1 MKKLVSIVTPCYN
14 GEKFIDI
21 YMKSLLSQDY
31 DNCQLIFVDDGSEDN
46 SKSKF
51 YEYKKELEKKGFLV
65 EYYFQK
71 NSGQAVAVANG
82 LKYVCGDYL
91 IWPDVDDLLTKD
103 SISKKVRFLEEHKK
117 YSIVRTDYKTVHEN
131 DINHVIELSAQK
143 YPYSGRSKE
152 DLFMDY
158 LIGENMWLQPG
169 CFMIRME
176 MFDKANPDRYI
187 YPTRSG
193 QNWQML
199 LPVLYYGKCGYIN
212 ENLYIYVKHE
222 ESHSD
227 DRNNSYKQQIARCD
241 KYEELIINTI
251 KHMELKDENV
261 YLSLVRSHYCKMKL
275 DLAFEYRK
283 QNDAIL
289 FYKGIKMEER
299 PSFKIYLKALG
310 SHSEFLHKIVNIK
323 RDRMIERSR

>member
-14 GEKFIDI
+14 GGKFIDN

-31 DNCQLIFVDDGSEDN
+31 DNCQLIFVDEGSEDN

-82 LKYVCGDYL
+82 LKYVCGEYL

-117 YSIVRTDYKTVHEN
+117 YSIVRTNYKTVHEN
-131 DINHVIELSAQK
+131 NINHVIELSAQK

-152 DLFMDY
+152 
-158 LIGENMWLQPG
+158 
-169 CFMIRME
+169 
-176 MFDKANPDRYI
+176 A
-187 YPTRSG
+187 
-193 QNWQML
+193 
-199 LPVLYYGKCGYIN
+199 
-212 ENLYIYVKHE
+212 LYIYVQHE
-222 ESHSD
+222 GSHSVH
-227 DRNNSYKQQIARCD
+227 RNNSYEQQIIRFD

-251 KHMELKDENV
+251 KHMELKKENE
-261 YLSLVRSHYCKMKL
+261 YLSLVRSHYGKMKL

-283 QNDAIL
+283 RNDAIL

-310 SHSEFLHKIVNIK
+310 SHSELLHKIVNIK
-323 RDRMIERSR
+323 RDRRIGWSRRA